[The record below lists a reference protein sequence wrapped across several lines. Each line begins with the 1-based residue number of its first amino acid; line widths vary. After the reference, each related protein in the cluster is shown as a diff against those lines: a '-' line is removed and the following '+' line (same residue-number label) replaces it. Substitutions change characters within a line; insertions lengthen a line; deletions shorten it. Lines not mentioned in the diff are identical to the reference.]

1 MRNAEFWRSRKN
13 EFRRLAEYEYRAV
26 PDPADRRR
34 LYAYGDYTGVKSGAT
49 GSWKLGDGLSA
60 DFRSSFEEAAT
71 MAASGLKAP
80 AGAEPLSFWLHSLAH
95 FLEAQEQTREDRGHL
110 GVWDPKRGGIIRD
123 VPAASAF
130 YCSWLAKERAA
141 HEAATS
147 ISGTGNA
154 PPPKRFPNRIARRAT
169 SEGTIEAVR
178 LRDRRRHFAP
188 GGVSAAGEC
197 AASSSYSMETL
208 ALGQGLQG
216 AGLQGICLQMALE
229 KLPAVVSPF
238 YLLD

>member
-1 MRNAEFWRSRKN
+1 VRNAEFWRSRKN

-49 GSWKLGDGLSA
+49 GSWKLRDGLSA

-80 AGAEPLSFWLHSLAH
+80 AGAEPLPFWLHSPAH

-178 LRDRRRHFAP
+178 LRAQQMIAEGTSHREVCLRLGNAP
-188 GGVSAAGEC
+188 HPARTAW
-197 AASSSYSMETL
+197 
-208 ALGQGLQG
+208 
-216 AGLQGICLQMALE
+216 
-229 KLPAVVSPF
+229 KHLPWDKAYKEPDFRGSVCKWLSKNCRP
-238 YLLD
+238 